1 MAVNLDGTDA
11 IDRALS
17 LLAVTLESR
26 GVAPVELVVI
36 GGAALN
42 VLGVCI
48 RPTKDVDVLAVLD
61 DRVGHGELVLVK
73 QKPLPEPIQ
82 AAAQT
87 VADALG
93 LDPGWLNA
101 GPADLLDCGLPE
113 GFEGRLTPRRYGAHL
128 TIHLPARSDLICLK
142 VYAAA
147 DMGVGRHTEDLRAL
161 DPTCGELLSG
171 VRWAR
176 TQDPSEGF
184 LDMLQSM
191 LRYFGCD
198 DAGETLRHE
207 R

>member
-1 MAVNLDGTDA
+1 MNFDGADA

-17 LLAVTLESR
+17 LLAATLEAR

-48 RPTKDVDVLAVLD
+48 RPTKDVDVLAVVD
-61 DRVGHGELVLVK
+61 ARAGHDELVLVK
-73 QKPLPEPIQ
+73 QKPLPEPIE
-82 AAAQT
+82 AAART

-101 GPADLLDCGLPE
+101 GPADLLDWGLPE
-113 GFEGRLTPRRYGAHL
+113 GFEGRLTPRLYRTRL
-128 TIHLPARSDLICLK
+128 TIHLPARFDLICLK

-147 DMGVGRHTEDLRAL
+147 DVGVGRHTEDLQAL
-161 DPTCGELLSG
+161 CPTCDELLSG
-171 VRWAR
+171 AGWAR

-184 LDMLQSM
+184 LDML
-191 LRYFGCD
+191 LRLLHYFGCGD
-198 DAGETLRHE
+198 VGEALRDEH
-207 R
+207 